1 MAGYKETPRQKMISM
16 MYLVLYALLALN
28 VSKQVLDAFIVV
40 NQSMVSSN
48 QSMTQ
53 KVATTYNNFE
63 EQYALQKEKV
73 GPYWKQAKVVKAE
86 TDSMLRYLNHLKLKL
101 VEITDH
107 KDSAYIMKNY
117 YYDSLVPDPYHPG
130 AMTKAKFLD
139 LEKVPTKDRYNDP
152 TNYLIGNGVQKNGE
166 AYHLSK
172 LMNAYRQK
180 ILNVMNMP
188 DTTTKVGLITNY
200 LGNRKIVYR
209 NADGQKQ
216 DWENHNFYYTIL
228 AADITLVNKII
239 SEVKGSEF
247 DAMNYLFS
255 SVTKKDYKFDQVKA
269 KVIPTN
275 TYVLEGDNYEAQVLV
290 AAYDTKTNPK
300 VWVLPGVDSITSK
313 NINRGQLIR
322 GKNGVVKLVF
332 PARKAGFHKYA
343 GTIEMVNPATNSISK
358 YPFHGSYI
366 VAPPSL
372 TVAPLKMNV
381 IYIGLD
387 NPVSITAPGIA
398 DAKIHPTITA
408 GKLTRD
414 GNKWEVRINKRV
426 PGNKVYISA
435 TADVNGKN
443 VFLGKSLFRVKR
455 VPDPVAQIAGQT
467 NGTIDRNTFLAAG
480 AIIPTMKDFEFDIY
494 FTVTSYTFATLLN
507 GDWIPKNV
515 TGNRFTPEI
524 DKLIRNAR
532 PHQKFFFENIVA
544 KGPDGSVRTLN
555 PISLEIP

>member
-1 MAGYKETPRQKMISM
+1 MAGYRETPRQKMIAM

-40 NQSMVSSN
+40 NQSMVGSN
-48 QSMTQ
+48 ASMTA
-53 KVATTYNNFE
+53 KIATTYNNFE
-63 EQYALQKEKV
+63 EQYMLQKEKV
-73 GPYWKQAKVVKAE
+73 GPYWEKAKTVKSE
-86 TDSMLRYLNHLKLKL
+86 TDSILQYLNHLKLKL
-101 VEITDH
+101 VEVTDN
-107 KDSAYIMKNY
+107 KDSAYVMKNY
-117 YYDSLVPDPYHPG
+117 YYDSLVPDPFHPG
-130 AMTKAKFLD
+130 GMIKSKFLN
-139 LEKVPTKDRYNDP
+139 LQKVPTKDRYNDP
-152 TNYLIGNGVQKNGE
+152 TDYMIGNETRKNGE

-172 LMNAYRQK
+172 VMGAYRQK
-180 ILNVMNMP
+180 ILKVMNLP

-200 LGNRKIVYR
+200 LGNRKIIYR

-216 DWENHNFYYTIL
+216 DWQNHNFYYTIL
-228 AADITLVNKII
+228 AADITLINKII
-239 SEVKGSEF
+239 SETKGAEF

-255 SVTKKDYKFDQVKA
+255 SITKKDFKFDHIEA
-269 KVIPTN
+269 KVIPTS
-275 TYVLEGDNYEAQVLV
+275 TYVLEGNKYEAQVLV
-290 AAYDTKTNPK
+290 AAYDTKINPK
-300 VWVLPGVDSITSK
+300 VWVLRGADSITSR
-313 NINRGQLIR
+313 NINKGQLIR
-322 GKNGVVKLVF
+322 GRGGIVKLVF
-332 PARKAGFHKYA
+332 PAKKSGYHKYA

-358 YPFHGSYI
+358 YPFKGSYI

-387 NPVSITAPGIA
+387 NPVSITAPGIP
-398 DAKIHPTITA
+398 DEQIHPTITT

-414 GNKWEVRINKRV
+414 GRKWEVRINKRV

-435 TADVNGKN
+435 TADVNGKR

-480 AIIPTMKDFEFDIY
+480 AIIPNMKDFEFDIY

-507 GDWIPKNV
+507 GDWIPKNI
-515 TGNRFTPEI
+515 TGNRFTPDIE
-524 DKLIRNAR
+524 KLIRNAK

-555 PISLEIP
+555 PISLEIQ

>member
-40 NQSMVSSN
+40 NQSMVGSN
-48 QSMTQ
+48 QSMTA
-53 KVATTYNNFE
+53 KIATTYNNFE
-63 EQYALQKEKV
+63 EQYMLQKEKV
-73 GPYWKQAKVVKAE
+73 GPNWEKAKVIKAE
-86 TDSMLRYLNHLKLKL
+86 TDNMLQYLNHLKMKL
-101 VEITDH
+101 VEVTDD
-107 KDSAYIMKNY
+107 KDSAYVMQHY
-117 YYDSLVPDPYHPG
+117 YHDSLMPDPFHPG
-130 AMTKAKFLD
+130 AMVKTRL
-139 LEKVPTKDRYNDP
+139 LNLQKVPTKDRYNDP
-152 TNYLIGNGVQKNGE
+152 TNYLIGNETRKNGE

-172 LMNAYRQK
+172 VMGEYRQK
-180 ILNVMNMP
+180 ILNVMNLP

-200 LGNRKIVYR
+200 LGNKKIIYR

-216 DWENHNFYYTIL
+216 DWQNHNFYYTIL
-228 AADITLVNKII
+228 AADITLINKII
-239 SEVKGSEF
+239 SETKGAEF
-247 DAMNYLFS
+247 DALNYLFS
-255 SVTKKDYKFDQVKA
+255 SITKKDFKFDHIEA
-269 KVIPTN
+269 KVIPKS
-275 TYVLEGDNYEAQVLV
+275 TYVLEGNNYEAQVLV

-300 VWVLPGVDSITSK
+300 VWVLRGADSITSK
-313 NINRGQLIR
+313 NINRGELIR
-322 GKNGVVKLVF
+322 GRGGIVKLVF
-332 PARKAGFHKYA
+332 PAKKSGIHKFA

-358 YPFHGSYI
+358 YNFKSSYI

-398 DAKIHPTITA
+398 DAQIHPTITA
-408 GKLTRD
+408 GKLTKD
-414 GNKWEVRINKRV
+414 GRKWEVRINKRV

-435 TADVNGKN
+435 TADVNGKR

-480 AIIPTMKDFEFDIY
+480 AIIPNMKDFEFDIY

-507 GDWIPKNV
+507 GDWIPKNI

-524 DKLIRNAR
+524 EKLIRNAQ

-555 PISLEIP
+555 PISLEIQ